1 MGRIH
6 LLEDELINKIA
17 AGEVVERPASVIKEL
32 VENALDAGATHI
44 KIELEEGGKKLMSVT
59 DNGLGMSADDLPM
72 AIKRHSTSKIA
83 AADDLFAITT
93 MGFRGEA
100 LASIASV
107 SRFTIQ
113 SVPQGTTEGTR
124 LTVEDGRVQTSG
136 WSSVSGTTVIVRDLF
151 YNIPARKN
159 FLKTNASELAAVQEL
174 VEAMILAHPEIG
186 FTLSHQGKVLQNVSA
201 QPQAKTDGQWVGE
214 SLLRGRAQAMLGED
228 LANALLY
235 VRQSSTYGNMEALI
249 SPPGVEKGTGSY
261 LYTFVN
267 GRWVKDKVLRY
278 AVLRGYHSHLLKGRF
293 PVAIVF
299 LGVDPSL
306 VDVNVHPAKTEL
318 RFQYSQEVQAL
329 IATGIKDALR
339 SGTWALPPT
348 DIPPPM
354 MEKSSALMGGAPTAM
369 DFDLAFPSSS
379 GGTYSGMPRSTAA
392 TQSERDT
399 RATNASNKPRDMSVT
414 RTTMSFSGA
423 ASAVFAGGQDLPSPT
438 YTAETQQPLAGLFP
452 EDSASAAAT
461 PETIPWHELT
471 YLGSFARCYLFF
483 EREEQ
488 LLVVDQ
494 HAFHERIL
502 YERLTRDAS
511 LLGRQQPLLVPE
523 AVDLPAGELAS
534 ISGNLSTLQAMGFG
548 LAIIGDQTLEI
559 TAVPALMMNRDLQQL
574 MHDIAR
580 ECEERGGTRD
590 LASLSHDLLATMAC
604 HAAVRSGEDLGEA
617 ELKHLLRE
625 AATVDFYHNC
635 PHGRRVFRW
644 WRKNQIASWFDRT

>member
-44 KIELEEGGKKLMSVT
+44 KIELEEGGKKLMSVS

-113 SVPQGTTEGTR
+113 SVPQGTTEGAR
-124 LTVEDGRVQTSG
+124 LTLEDGRVQTSG

-186 FTLSHQGKVLQNVSA
+186 FTLIHQGKVLQNVSA
-201 QPQAKTDGQWVGE
+201 QPLAKTDGQWIGE
-214 SLLRGRAQAMLGED
+214 SLLRGRAQAMLGEE
-228 LANALLY
+228 LANSLLY

-293 PVAIVF
+293 PVAVVF

-348 DIPPPM
+348 DIHPPM
-354 MEKSSALMGGAPTAM
+354 MAKSSPVAGDARPAM
-369 DFDLAFPSSS
+369 DFDLAFPSST
-379 GGTYSGMPRSTAA
+379 GGFYSGMSRSSSAVA
-392 TQSERDT
+392 GERDT
-399 RATNASNKPRDMSVT
+399 QGSVAANRPRDMTVT
-414 RTTMSFSGA
+414 RTSMSFGGS
-423 ASAVFAGGQDLPSPT
+423 ASSVFAGTSEVHSPT
-438 YTAETQQPLAGLFP
+438 LAAAVQSMAGLFP
-452 EDSASAAAT
+452 DDSASVTAT
-461 PETIPWHELT
+461 PETIPWHELN

-502 YERLTRDAS
+502 YERLSRDAS

-523 AVDLPAGELAS
+523 AVDLPAAELAS

-548 LAIIGDQTLEI
+548 LAIIGDQTLEV
-559 TAVPALMMNRDLQQL
+559 TAVPALMINRDLQQL

-604 HAAVRSGEDLGEA
+604 HAAVRSGEELGEA